1 MGRELRGRESRGGEG
16 KREAGS
22 GTDLRNDDINIDVC
36 VYKISVKFSA
46 QLALKANLEGLRDQ
60 E

>member
-46 QLALKANLEGLRDQ
+46 QLALKANLEGL
-60 E
+60 